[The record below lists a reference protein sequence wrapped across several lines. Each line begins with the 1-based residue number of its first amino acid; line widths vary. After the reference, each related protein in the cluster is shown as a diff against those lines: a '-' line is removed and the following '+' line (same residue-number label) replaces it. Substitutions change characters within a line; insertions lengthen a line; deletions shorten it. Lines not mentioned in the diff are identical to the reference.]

1 MRMKKIYALLFIF
14 LISVLSFSQEED
26 VDQLIRNILQDK
38 KTYSRGSDLFSLAQK
53 YEQGEEWAK
62 AIKVYKVIIDNFYVE
77 YPDEFQS
84 RIYGFLAEQ
93 RIQWIKS
100 DKSWYFK
107 DKDELIQKIKES
119 LERGDADT
127 LIKYACHGW
136 FTVSTAETDDIYKED
151 IKEIFRFFREN
162 LKNSIVRVEKV
173 TINEFLKDEEHKENH
188 FWIETVGWK
197 IKKEFLRFKH
207 KEIILKIN
215 KDSRGWQWDGIM
227 FGWASTN
234 RREFLDWLD
243 EKLSDEGLVFEE
255 EKIYPYI
262 EDYFVFNRAKSKNI
276 LVNMLKSEKELHNPG
291 RAYFLLAEIEACG
304 TEAEEMYEKVISD
317 YPGSPARFKAE
328 NKLKFLR
335 ENTNEPQEA
344 LEWYIKGKQ
353 ARERRKYRESI
364 EYFKNLM
371 EKYPKWKWA
380 SFSQFSLARAYFSRE
395 EFEEARI
402 EFKRVFEEYR
412 NSKDEHGNRLAPF
425 AMLFYANSYH
435 SQRKYSEA
443 ISAYEKLINL
453 SRYYSI
459 KIKDNLI
466 FSPAMQARYF
476 IAMAHYISREYE
488 KEFQVFHTLS
498 KIKKDYAIVLHHWV
512 KLYCGNSPFS
522 CACDWSESIK
532 AEATINLA
540 DLYKRKKKNAD
551 EAFRLYAQILTDS
564 ELKAKRSYDDDEKEK
579 TYFAKAISWLI
590 NIQDVR
596 YKEKISDILKLISL
610 QSLTKR
616 EEIIMLKNWVFFH
629 SKHREYLKGLEKW
642 AEYVQQGEGVIPEK
656 EFLLDEAVKF
666 MVLRMDKT
674 AAKKM
679 FKTLESIKKNIASMA
694 KKGFIAYLEADYLEN
709 IMKDKDRALDKYRE
723 TIDFLKNSKHFWVY
737 RKTAEGKVR
746 TLSR

>member
-1 MRMKKIYALLFIF
+1 MHMKKIYALLFIF
-14 LISVLSFSQEED
+14 LISVLSCSQKED

-38 KTYSRGSDLFSLAQK
+38 KPYSRGGDLFSLAQK

-62 AIKVYKVIIDNFYVE
+62 AIKVYKVIIDNFYSK
-77 YPDEFQS
+77 YPDELS
-84 RIYGFLAEQ
+84 GRTYGFLAEQ

-100 DKSWYFK
+100 DKSWYFD
-107 DKDELIQKIKES
+107 DKDALIQKIKES
-119 LERGDADT
+119 LESGDADT
-127 LIKYACHGW
+127 LVRYACKGW
-136 FTVSTAETDDIYKED
+136 FTVSCASTDDVYKED
-151 IKEIFRFFREN
+151 RREILRFFREN
-162 LKNSIVRVEKV
+162 LRNSIVRVEKV
-173 TINEFLKDEEHKENH
+173 AINEFSRDEEHKENH
-188 FWIETVGWK
+188 LWIKTVGWK
-197 IKKEFLRFKH
+197 IKKEFRRFKH
-207 KEIILKIN
+207 KEIKLKIN
-215 KDSRGWQWDGIM
+215 KDSRGWQWDGMM
-227 FGWASTN
+227 FDWGRAN
-234 RREFLDWLD
+234 RIEFLDWLD
-243 EKLSDEGLVFEE
+243 EKLSDEGLVSEE

-291 RAYFLLAEIEACG
+291 RAYFLLAEIEASG

-317 YPGSPARFKAE
+317 CPGSPVRFKAE

-335 ENTNEPQEA
+335 ENSNEPQEA
-344 LEWYIKGKQ
+344 LKWYIKGKQ

-364 EYFKNLM
+364 KYFKNLM

-380 SFSQFSLARAYFSRE
+380 GFSQFSLASAYFSRK
-395 EFEEARI
+395 EFEDARI
-402 EFKRVFEEYR
+402 EFKRVFEEYK

-425 AMLFYANSYH
+425 AMLFFATSYY

-453 SRYYSI
+453 SLYYSI
-459 KIKDNLI
+459 KIKDSLI
-466 FSPAMQARYF
+466 FSPAMQARYY
-476 IAMAHYISREYE
+476 MAWSHNINREYE
-488 KEFQVFHTLS
+488 KAFKVFHTLL
-498 KIKKDYAIVLHHWV
+498 KIKKDYAIVA

-522 CACDWSESIK
+522 CACDWGESIK
-532 AEATINLA
+532 AEATIRLA
-540 DLYKRKKKNAD
+540 DLYIRKKKNAD

-564 ELKAKRSYDDDEKEK
+564 ELKVKRSYDDDEKEE

-590 NIQDVR
+590 NIQDVK

-642 AEYVQQGEGVIPEK
+642 AEYVQLGEGVIPEK
-656 EFLLDEAVKF
+656 ELMLDEEVRF
-666 MVLRMDKT
+666 MVLLMDKT
-674 AAKKM
+674 AAKQM
-679 FKTLESIKKNIASMA
+679 FKTLESIKKNITSMA

-709 IMKDKDRALDKYRE
+709 KMKDKDRALDKYRE